1 MDQSGSANSYLFHK
15 ICFFLL
21 GFCAAIPWFTILS
34 TLDFFVSKYPSYN
47 VPQSIIIPNFVGQGI
62 FAILIYFISFYITLN
77 VRIKSSLISLI
88 IILLILINI
97 PLATSEEVLY
107 WVVLFFV
114 FCLGSLSAVYQ
125 TSATALCYV
134 FPLEFPPLFFLGN
147 SSAGMFTVGMRII
160 LMKILENNDNPL
172 TTSTIGFALVANIL
186 LIIAIIMYEK
196 LKTTQLYFNCLYR
209 DYKQSLAQSILGS
222 HLNDFNS
229 FKQTRIDEN
238 LKMEKYKS
246 LLNSVYT
253 EIVNE
258 EEREV
263 EEEKE
268 EDISII
274 DPKVTFGPDN
284 KYEVT
289 KSYDF
294 PISYKDISYK
304 SIEIQN
310 IKRSALPIKG
320 STDTNAKK
328 NKNKLEWRYFFPILR
343 KISPMMIFILIL
355 FSQTLFVFPGI
366 VIQKRLFAD
375 YLNESWNSLLWIL
388 FFNTSDTLAR
398 VLTLWPLKLKLRTL
412 GFLVI
417 VRFIFW
423 GSFILIKHSE
433 EGELL
438 KNDWFCIFHLIIFG
452 IFGGVLTNSLM
463 IMALEGS
470 SSNEKE
476 TIGLLISIPT
486 IYGMMLGSVIALA
499 SKFL

>member
-1 MDQSGSANSYLFHK
+1 MEQARSPKSYVFHK

-21 GFCAAIPWFTILS
+21 GFCGAIPWFTILS
-34 TLDFFVSKYPSYN
+34 TLDFFVSKYPAYN

-62 FAILIYFISFYITLN
+62 FAFLIYFLSFYITLN
-77 VRIKSSLISLI
+77 VRIKYSLISLI

-97 PLATSEEVLY
+97 PLVTSEEALY
-107 WVVLFFV
+107 WGVLFFV
-114 FCLGSLSAVYQ
+114 FCLGSACTVFQ
-125 TSATALCYV
+125 TSSTALCYV

-147 SSAGMFTVGMRII
+147 SSAGMFTVGMRMI

-172 TTSTIGFALVANIL
+172 TASTIGFALVANIL
-186 LIIAIIMYEK
+186 LIITIILYEK

-229 FKQTRIDEN
+229 FKQTRMDEH

-246 LLNSVYT
+246 LLNSVFT

-258 EEREV
+258 EERED
-263 EEEKE
+263 EEEK

-274 DPKVTFGPDN
+274 DPKLTFGPDN
-284 KYEVT
+284 NYEMT
-289 KSYDF
+289 KSYDA
-294 PISYKDISYK
+294 PVSYKNFSYK

-310 IKRSALPIKG
+310 IKKSAFTIKA
-320 STDTNAKK
+320 SADTNVKK
-328 NKNKLEWRYFFPILR
+328 NKNKLEWRYFYPILR
-343 KISPMMIFILIL
+343 KISPMMIFILII
-355 FSQTLFVFPGI
+355 FAQTLFVFPGI
-366 VIQKRLFAD
+366 VIQKKLFAN

-388 FFNTSDTLAR
+388 IFNTSDTLAR
-398 VLTLWPLKLKLRTL
+398 VFTLWPLKLKLKTV
-412 GFLVI
+412 GFLVL
-417 VRFIFW
+417 VRFVFW

-433 EGELL
+433 EGEFL
-438 KNDWFCIFHLIIFG
+438 KNDWFCIFHLIIFS
-452 IFGGVLTNSLM
+452 IYGGVLTNTLM

-486 IYGMMLGSVIALA
+486 IYGMMFGSIIALA